1 MRKVVDGLMKVIQ
14 RIMGA
19 LLACAVLLVLVQV
32 FFRYLLKAPLGWTD
46 QLCRFLFVWIVFLG
60 LPVLFH
66 KKAATAFDLLSSHLK
81 GRPHE
86 ILQMVICLLT
96 AVFAVAFFI
105 FSWQF
110 MMKKGHQM
118 IPAFRM
124 IPYYAVYA
132 SMPLSAVLLFVEE
145 VLQFSEA
152 LVNTFKGKEKKA

>member
-81 GRPHE
+81 
-86 ILQMVICLLT
+86 
-96 AVFAVAFFI
+96 
-105 FSWQF
+105 
-110 MMKKGHQM
+110 
-118 IPAFRM
+118 
-124 IPYYAVYA
+124 
-132 SMPLSAVLLFVEE
+132 
-145 VLQFSEA
+145 
-152 LVNTFKGKEKKA
+152 